1 MCNRRRLSVFLNTK
15 FKLKQL
21 FLPKNYPNL
30 YWLCSLMRTSLN
42 VSPAALGI
50 PGSAKHR
57 INGLKERNFST
68 YCRAADRFC
77 IRWMIERMSPILYYK
92 HKAEKFLL
100 SQGIPTT
107 YLP

>member
-57 INGLKERNFST
+57 INGLKERE
-68 YCRAADRFC
+68 
-77 IRWMIERMSPILYYK
+77 I
-92 HKAEKFLL
+92 FLL
-100 SQGIPTT
+100 IAEQRTGFA
-107 YLP
+107 YDG